1 MLKLS
6 TSFTV
11 LETGGAG
18 GHRGGAAHPHAG
30 LDEQQQQQQQQLRVT
45 ILSISVT
52 ILSISVVILWIRI
65 AQASLTVSFLVETSY
80 PNLAG
85 ALAVGT

>member
-1 MLKLS
+1 M
-6 TSFTV
+6 
-11 LETGGAG
+11 
-18 GHRGGAAHPHAG
+18 
-30 LDEQQQQQQQQLRVT
+30 T

-65 AQASLTVSFLVETSY
+65 AQASLTVSFLVETSC